1 MQPTGPS
8 AEPIKR
14 LVCRDCDW
22 TTERTDGESRENAD
36 RAAIEHYAAT
46 GHSIES
52 SNEGRQTGSGGSMGE
67 ASSVVRGR
75 SDD

>member
-8 AEPIKR
+8 AEPTKR
-14 LVCRDCDW
+14 LVCQDCNW
-22 TTERTDGESRENAD
+22 TTERTDGESRENVD
-36 RAAIEHYAAT
+36 RAAIEHYAVT

-52 SNEGRQTGSGGSMGE
+52 SNEGRRAGSGSSMGG

>member
-8 AEPIKR
+8 AEPTKC
-14 LVCRDCDW
+14 LVCRDCNW
-22 TTERTDGESRENAD
+22 TTKRTDGESRESAD
-36 RAAIEHYAAT
+36 RAAIEHYTAT

-52 SNEGRQTGSGGSMGE
+52 SDAFQQSGSS
-67 ASSVVRGR
+67 AADATSSALHGR